1 MVEYGNGVGQV
12 SGAGG
17 GSGGG
22 GGVGVGGGGPTDLGA
37 TAMDFVSDSAHRIL
51 ALPPEMLL
59 LIVVAILVGLVVL
72 KRAF

>member
-1 MVEYGNGVGQV
+1 MMLGMVEYGHGVGQV

-17 GSGGG
+17 GGGG
-22 GGVGVGGGGPTDLGA
+22 QRGGSGDVGAQAVELVTD
-37 TAMDFVSDSAHRIL
+37 TVDRIA

-59 LIVVAILVGLVVL
+59 VLAVVILAGLVVL